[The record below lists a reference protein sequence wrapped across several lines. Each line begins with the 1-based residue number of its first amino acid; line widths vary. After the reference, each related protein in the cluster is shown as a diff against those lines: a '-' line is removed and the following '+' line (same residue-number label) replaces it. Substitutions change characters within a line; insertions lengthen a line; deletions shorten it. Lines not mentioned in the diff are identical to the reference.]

1 MTDSK
6 VGQDVARRSTEILPE
21 GRVTRSRALAGRILA
36 AGVSIPTPQLLYE
49 ASERAAGAA
58 WFFPTTK
65 EPDSDAVK
73 AKSHLSMPHRYRG
86 TRSTAAEMDQGHMG
100 QNSKL
105 SKARSGRRR
114 RKRGSTRDKAAS
126 TAPLS
131 VDTALSEAE
140 AEASESGGSSSDAF
154 LTAPEAEEDFYSDDG
169 YYL

>member
-1 MTDSK
+1 
-6 VGQDVARRSTEILPE
+6 
-21 GRVTRSRALAGRILA
+21 
-36 AGVSIPTPQLLYE
+36 
-49 ASERAAGAA
+49 
-58 WFFPTTK
+58 
-65 EPDSDAVK
+65 
-73 AKSHLSMPHRYRG
+73 MPHRYRG